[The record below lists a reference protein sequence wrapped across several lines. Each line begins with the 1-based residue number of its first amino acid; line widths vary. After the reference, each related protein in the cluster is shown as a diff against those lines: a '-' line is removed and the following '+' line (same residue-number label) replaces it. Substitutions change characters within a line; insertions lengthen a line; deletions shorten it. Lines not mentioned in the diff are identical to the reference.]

1 MGGKLMIVQTPN
13 GKAPRVTRGFIN
25 TKRRLRNISML
36 IRTQPECNRTLVSSD
51 PRRARESNPSGCKT
65 TRRFADAVQYPLA
78 IPS

>member
-1 MGGKLMIVQTPN
+1 MGGDAPKECPKKA
-13 GKAPRVTRGFIN
+13 KAPRVTRGFVN
-25 TKRRLRNISML
+25 TKRRLRNIFR
-36 IRTQPECNRTLVSSD
+36 IVRVQAERKRTLVSSD